1 MALFKWPDIID
12 GKDRYFPEV
21 AKKILAGKP
30 IKLGIEGKGK
40 SDKITPQRG
49 VEWPKEVVFDITAFK
64 ALYRSYPK
72 GKSSILTAAKSTTKD
87 YFIVA
92 KGHDFEGNA
101 YPWNTIFKGDFST
114 GGSGGG
120 AAATKIVES
129 LQCYYSSLLYNS
141 NLTELT
147 LKNISFDPKENN
159 SIYSTEQYC
168 DTTVSLQECLKK
180 DPWGAAVY
188 IKIANA
194 LYESDAG
201 KEFKGSKKVYFHRGS
216 KFMDAV
222 YARKKRCL
230 DHDKRLAKDRG
241 INPVAPAAFSNDK
254 WNPGDI
260 WMTTQTDNTP
270 FPHHLNEGELGEHTC
285 DWGSLK
291 DVVRESAEKG
301 ITLGVSLKKV
311 DSRATVLEYNTKE
324 RSQNLNPVWGGF
336 TFGRRGD
343 FFSSADMYV
352 TFSRIDIQFRSTAT
366 TTSWQGE
373 IKGGAASGGKIGGG
387 GVQYYVEKYFG
398 KTTTIGLNAIA
409 GHGWKETSSISV
421 DRAWILYK
429 KFNELQNKHTETL
442 DKETFKTNWKAAD
455 AGLRFSKGMNLE
467 FLDVMYNRGTTL
479 RSGPKM
485 ARFAKDIFRYAASNT
500 DYSSFFVKIS

>member
-1 MALFKWPDIID
+1 MATLGSKDAENSATKGNYSGKTRLEIFNLRIKRMREGKKYEPFKIGKNGEEGPIYGIAVTKKVWP
-12 GKDRYFPEV
+12 YELSYAMNESQ
-21 AKKILAGKP
+21 AKK
-30 IKLGIEGKGK
+30 GI
-40 SDKITPQRG
+40 
-49 VEWPKEVVFDITAFK
+49 VFGTIRATQI
-64 ALYRSYPK
+64 Y
-72 GKSSILTAAKSTTKD
+72 KD
-87 YFIVA
+87 A
-92 KGHDFEGNA
+92 DFG
-101 YPWNTIFKGDFST
+101 GG

-147 LKNISFDPKENN
+147 IENISFDPKKNKI
-159 SIYSTEQYC
+159 SPLYSTEKYC
-168 DTTVSLQECLKK
+168 DTTVSLDECLKK

-194 LYESDAG
+194 LYESKVGD
-201 KEFKGSKKVYFHRGS
+201 KFNRSKKVYFHRGS

-230 DHDKRLAKDRG
+230 DHDKRLAKDNG
-241 INPVAPAAFSNDK
+241 ISPVAPAAFSNDK

-270 FPHHLNEGELGEHTC
+270 FPHHLNKGELGEHTC

-291 DVVRESAEKG
+291 DVVRESAEEG

-311 DSRATVLEYNTKE
+311 DSSAIVQEYNTEK
-324 RSQNLNPVWGGF
+324 RSQNLNPVWRGF
-336 TFGRRGD
+336 TFGRKGD

-352 TFSRIDIQFRSTAT
+352 RFSTIDIQFRSTAT
-366 TTSWQGE
+366 TSSWQGE
-373 IKGGAASGGKIGGG
+373 IKGGLASGGKIGGG

-398 KTTTIGLNAIA
+398 KTTTIGLNAAA

-429 KFNELQNKHTETL
+429 KFNELQNKYTETL
-442 DKETFKTNWKAAD
+442 NKETFKNKWKNAK

-479 RSGPKM
+479 RSGSEM
-485 ARFAKDIFRYAASNT
+485 TNFAKDVFRYAASNT